1 MTVVN
6 QRNCPLEKK
15 QRRLKMAKPKPS
27 IHIELSDDQGN
38 VIGGSDEFALSES
51 QLNWLAA
58 FFAPIVEK
66 TIQEKET
73 RQ

>member
-1 MTVVN
+1 
-6 QRNCPLEKK
+6 
-15 QRRLKMAKPKPS
+15 MAKPKPS